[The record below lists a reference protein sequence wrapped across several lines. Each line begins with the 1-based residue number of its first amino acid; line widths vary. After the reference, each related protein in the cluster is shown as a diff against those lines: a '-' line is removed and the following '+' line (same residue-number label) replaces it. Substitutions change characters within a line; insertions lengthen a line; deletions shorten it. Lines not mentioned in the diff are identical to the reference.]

1 MLSRLISKALER
13 LYACDSVRAA
23 KDRVR
28 PLKHLIFGKDDIY
41 LVTDLIREAR
51 GAIHPVKI
59 ILDVGA
65 AYGDKTLTFLRVFPE
80 SSVHCFEPQN
90 ASRARLTKRI
100 ARWKDRV
107 VVHEYGLFN
116 ENRTVDLRLYSY
128 PDASSLLPIPEYM
141 RHEGK
146 GEVGT
151 ETIRLR
157 RLDDCIAELSVPKI
171 DLLKVDVEGVE
182 REVLEGAAR
191 ALRVT
196 DNVFVE
202 IAPLRKGPHTADH
215 IAVFSLMHEMGF
227 TLMGQYGDYWFSK
240 DPSVMKMFFG

>member
-13 LYACDSVRAA
+13 LYAYDSVRAA

-41 LVTDLIREAR
+41 LVTDLIKEAR
-51 GAIHPVKI
+51 GALHPVKI

-90 ASRARLTKRI
+90 GSRARLTKRI

-107 VVHEYGLFN
+107 FVHEYGLFN

-128 PDASSLLPIPEYM
+128 PDASSLLPIPQYM

-182 REVLEGAAR
+182 REVLEGAAH

-215 IAVFSLMHEMGF
+215 IAVFSLMHETGF

>member
-13 LYACDSVRAA
+13 LYAYDSVRAA

-41 LVTDLIREAR
+41 LVTDLIKEAR
-51 GAIHPVKI
+51 GAVHPVKI
-59 ILDVGA
+59 VLDVGA

-90 ASRARLTKRI
+90 ASRARLVKRI

-157 RLDDCIAELSVPKI
+157 RLDDCLAELSVPKI

-182 REVLEGAAR
+182 REVLEGAAH

-202 IAPLRKGPHTADH
+202 IAPMRKGPHTADH
-215 IAVFSLMHEMGF
+215 IAIFSLMHETGF

>member
-13 LYACDSVRAA
+13 LYVFDSVRAA

-28 PLKHLIFGKDDIY
+28 PLKHLIFGKDDVY
-41 LVTDLIREAR
+41 LVTALIQEAR
-51 GAIHPVKI
+51 GAIDPVTVV
-59 ILDVGA
+59 LDVGA

-80 SSVHCFEPQN
+80 SSVHCFEPQS
-90 ASRARLTKRI
+90 ASRARLVKRI

-128 PDASSLLPIPEYM
+128 PDASSLLPIPQYM
-141 RHEGK
+141 RDEGK

-151 ETIRLR
+151 ETIRVR
-157 RLDDCIAELSVPKI
+157 RLDDCLAELSVPKI

-182 REVLEGAAR
+182 REVLEGAAH
-191 ALRVT
+191 ALRMT

-202 IAPLRKGPHTADH
+202 IAPLRKGPHSADY

-240 DPSVMKMFFG
+240 DPSVMTTFFG